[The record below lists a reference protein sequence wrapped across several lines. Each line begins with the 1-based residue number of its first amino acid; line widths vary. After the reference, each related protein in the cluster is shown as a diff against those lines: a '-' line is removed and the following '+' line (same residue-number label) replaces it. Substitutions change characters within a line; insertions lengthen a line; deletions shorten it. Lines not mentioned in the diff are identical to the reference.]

1 MSDIL
6 KVTGLVKYY
15 DQFTLDHIDLSV
27 PDGGITGFIG
37 SNGAGKT
44 TTIKA
49 ILGLISYDGG
59 KIELFGSDPAEP
71 NVHAE
76 LNASA
81 KFNTPTK
88 LSKKEISAE
97 TKQRIG
103 VVFDTLPF
111 PADCRLND
119 IAAIGNAAYPHW
131 DASYFKQLIHDFGLE
146 KTKQIKS
153 LSRGMGMKLQ
163 LAFALAHHPELLIL
177 DEATAGLDPLARDE
191 VLEMLRDF
199 MEEDHHGILI
209 SSHITSD
216 LEKIADYVV
225 CVDEGKHIFT
235 KEIDEICDMAGIAH
249 CRSAEV
255 EELLQKE
262 VFEPQSLRIIRSAYS
277 TDILVPDRMK
287 LAQAMPSVACDRT
300 NLEDYM
306 RFMLKGETR

>member
-6 KVTGLVKYY
+6 KVSGLVKYY
-15 DQFTLDHIDLSV
+15 DQFTLDHINISV
-27 PDGGITGFIG
+27 PKDGVVGFIG

-49 ILGLISYDGG
+49 ILGLISYDAGS
-59 KIELFGSDPAEP
+59 IELFGDTLTETARNGLPAQ
-71 NVHAE
+71 
-76 LNASA
+76 
-81 KFNTPTK
+81 
-88 LSKKEISAE
+88 

-111 PADCRLND
+111 PADCQLTD
-119 IAAIGNAAYPHW
+119 IAAIGK
-131 DASYFKQLIHDFGLE
+131 ASYTNWDVSYFNHLIHTFEL
-146 KTKQIKS
+146 KRTKQIKS

-191 VLEMLRDF
+191 VLDMLRNF
-199 MEEDHHGILI
+199 MDEESHGILI

-216 LEKIADYVV
+216 LEKIADYVI
-225 CVDEGKHIFT
+225 CVDEGKQVFT
-235 KEIDEICDMAGIAH
+235 KPIDEICDLAGIAH

-262 VFEPQSLRIIRSAYS
+262 LFEPQSLRIIRSTYS
-277 TDILVPDRMK
+277 TDILVPDRVK
-287 LAQAMPSVACDRT
+287 LAQAMPSIACDRT

-306 RFMLKGETR
+306 RFMLKGEIR

>member
-6 KVTGLVKYY
+6 KVSGLVKYY
-15 DQFTLDHIDLSV
+15 DQFTLDHINISV
-27 PDGGITGFIG
+27 PEDGVVGFIG

-49 ILGLISYDGG
+49 ILGLISYDAGS
-59 KIELFGSDPAEP
+59 IELFGDTLTETARNGLPAQ
-71 NVHAE
+71 
-76 LNASA
+76 
-81 KFNTPTK
+81 
-88 LSKKEISAE
+88 

-111 PADCRLND
+111 PADCQLTD
-119 IAAIGNAAYPHW
+119 IAAIGK
-131 DASYFKQLIHDFGLE
+131 ASYTNWDTSYFNQLIHTFEL
-146 KTKQIKS
+146 KHTKQIKS

-191 VLEMLRDF
+191 VLDMLRNF
-199 MEEDHHGILI
+199 MDEESHGVLI

-216 LEKIADYVV
+216 LEKIADYVI
-225 CVDEGKHIFT
+225 CVDEGKQVFT
-235 KEIDEICDMAGIAH
+235 KPIDEICDLAGIAH

-262 VFEPQSLRIIRSAYS
+262 LFEPQSLRIIRSTYS
-277 TDILVPDRMK
+277 TDILVPDRVK
-287 LAQAMPSVACDRT
+287 LAQAMPSIACDRT

-306 RFMLKGETR
+306 RFMLKGEIR

>member
-6 KVTGLVKYY
+6 KVSGLVKYY
-15 DQFTLDHIDLSV
+15 DQFTLDHINISV
-27 PDGGITGFIG
+27 PEDGVVGFIG

-49 ILGLISYDGG
+49 ILGLISYDAGS
-59 KIELFGSDPAEP
+59 IELFGDTLTETARNGLPAQ
-71 NVHAE
+71 
-76 LNASA
+76 
-81 KFNTPTK
+81 
-88 LSKKEISAE
+88 

-111 PADCRLND
+111 PADCQLTD
-119 IAAIGNAAYPHW
+119 IAAIGKASYANW
-131 DASYFKQLIHDFGLE
+131 DASYFNQLIHTFEL
-146 KTKQIKS
+146 KRTKQIKS

-191 VLEMLRDF
+191 VLDMLRDF
-199 MEEDHHGILI
+199 MSEESHGILI

-216 LEKIADYVV
+216 LEKIADYVI
-225 CVDEGKHIFT
+225 CVDEGKQVFT
-235 KEIDEICDMAGIAH
+235 KPIDEICDLAGIAH

-262 VFEPQSLRIIRSAYS
+262 LFEPQSLRIIRSTYS

-287 LAQAMPSVACDRT
+287 LAQAMPSIACDRT

-306 RFMLKGETR
+306 RFMLKGEIR

>member
-6 KVTGLVKYY
+6 KVSGLVKYY
-15 DQFTLDHIDLSV
+15 DQFTLDHINISV
-27 PDGGITGFIG
+27 PEDGVVGFIG

-49 ILGLISYDGG
+49 ILGLISYDAGS
-59 KIELFGSDPAEP
+59 IELFGDTLTETARNGLPAQ
-71 NVHAE
+71 
-76 LNASA
+76 
-81 KFNTPTK
+81 
-88 LSKKEISAE
+88 

-111 PADCRLND
+111 PADCQLTD
-119 IAAIGNAAYPHW
+119 IAAIGKASYANW
-131 DASYFKQLIHDFGLE
+131 DASYFNQLIHAFEL
-146 KTKQIKS
+146 KHTKQIKS

-191 VLEMLRDF
+191 VLDMLRSF
-199 MEEDHHGILI
+199 MDKESHGILI

-216 LEKIADYVV
+216 LEKIADYVI
-225 CVDEGKHIFT
+225 CVDEGKQVFT
-235 KEIDEICDMAGIAH
+235 KPIDEICDLAGIAH

-262 VFEPQSLRIIRSAYS
+262 LFEPQSLRIIRSTYS
-277 TDILVPDRMK
+277 TDILVPDRVK
-287 LAQAMPSVACDRT
+287 LAQAMPSIACDRT

-306 RFMLKGETR
+306 RFMLKGEIR

>member
-6 KVTGLVKYY
+6 KVSGLVKYY
-15 DQFTLDHIDLSV
+15 DQFTLDHINISV
-27 PDGGITGFIG
+27 PEDGVVGFIG

-49 ILGLISYDGG
+49 ILGLISYDAGS
-59 KIELFGSDPAEP
+59 IELFGDTLAETAQNGLPAQ
-71 NVHAE
+71 
-76 LNASA
+76 
-81 KFNTPTK
+81 
-88 LSKKEISAE
+88 

-111 PADCRLND
+111 PADCQLTD
-119 IAAIGNAAYPHW
+119 IAAIGKASYANW
-131 DASYFKQLIHDFGLE
+131 DASYFNQLIHTFEL
-146 KTKQIKS
+146 KRTKQIKS

-191 VLEMLRDF
+191 VLDMLRDF
-199 MEEDHHGILI
+199 MSEESHGILI

-216 LEKIADYVV
+216 LEKIADYVI
-225 CVDEGKHIFT
+225 CVDEGKQVFT
-235 KEIDEICDMAGIAH
+235 KPIDEICDLAGIAH
-249 CRSAEV
+249 CRSVEV
-255 EELLQKE
+255 EELLQNE
-262 VFEPQSLRIIRSAYS
+262 LFEPQSLRIIRSTYS

-287 LAQAMPSVACDRT
+287 LAQAMPSIACDRT

-306 RFMLKGETR
+306 RFMLKGEIR

>member
-6 KVTGLVKYY
+6 KVSGLVKYY
-15 DQFTLDHIDLSV
+15 DQFTLDHINISV
-27 PDGGITGFIG
+27 PEDGVVGFIG

-49 ILGLISYDGG
+49 ILGLISYDAGS
-59 KIELFGSDPAEP
+59 IELFGDTLAETAQNGLPAQ
-71 NVHAE
+71 
-76 LNASA
+76 
-81 KFNTPTK
+81 
-88 LSKKEISAE
+88 

-111 PADCRLND
+111 PADCQLTD
-119 IAAIGNAAYPHW
+119 IAAIGKASYANW
-131 DASYFKQLIHDFGLE
+131 DASYFNQLIHTFEL
-146 KTKQIKS
+146 KRTKQIKS

-191 VLEMLRDF
+191 VLDMLRNF
-199 MEEDHHGILI
+199 MDEESHGILI

-216 LEKIADYVV
+216 LEKIADYVI
-225 CVDEGKHIFT
+225 CVDEGKQVFT
-235 KEIDEICDMAGIAH
+235 KPIDEICDLAGIAH

-262 VFEPQSLRIIRSAYS
+262 LFEPQSLRIIRSTYS
-277 TDILVPDRMK
+277 TDILVPDRVK
-287 LAQAMPSVACDRT
+287 LAQAMPSIACDRT

-306 RFMLKGETR
+306 RFMLKGEIR

>member
-6 KVTGLVKYY
+6 KVSGLVKYY
-15 DQFTLDHIDLSV
+15 DQFTLDHINISV
-27 PDGGITGFIG
+27 PEDGVVGFIG

-49 ILGLISYDGG
+49 ILGLISYDTGS
-59 KIELFGSDPAEP
+59 IELFGDTLTETARNGLPAQ
-71 NVHAE
+71 
-76 LNASA
+76 
-81 KFNTPTK
+81 
-88 LSKKEISAE
+88 

-111 PADCRLND
+111 PADCQLTD
-119 IAAIGNAAYPHW
+119 IAAIGKASYANW
-131 DASYFKQLIHDFGLE
+131 DASYFNQLIHTFEL
-146 KTKQIKS
+146 KHTKQIKS

-191 VLEMLRDF
+191 VLDMLRNF
-199 MEEDHHGILI
+199 MDEESHGILI

-216 LEKIADYVV
+216 LEKIADYVI
-225 CVDEGKHIFT
+225 CVDEGKQVFT
-235 KEIDEICDMAGIAH
+235 KPIDEICDLAGIAH

-262 VFEPQSLRIIRSAYS
+262 LFEPQSLRIIRSTYS
-277 TDILVPDRMK
+277 TDILVPDRVK
-287 LAQAMPSVACDRT
+287 LAQAMPSIACDRT

-306 RFMLKGETR
+306 RFMLKGEIR

>member
-6 KVTGLVKYY
+6 KVSGLVKYY
-15 DQFTLDHIDLSV
+15 DQFTLDHINISV
-27 PDGGITGFIG
+27 PEDGVVGFIG

-49 ILGLISYDGG
+49 ILGLISYDTGS
-59 KIELFGSDPAEP
+59 IELFGDTLTETARNGLPAQ
-71 NVHAE
+71 
-76 LNASA
+76 
-81 KFNTPTK
+81 
-88 LSKKEISAE
+88 

-111 PADCRLND
+111 PADCQLTD
-119 IAAIGNAAYPHW
+119 IAAIGKASYANW
-131 DASYFKQLIHDFGLE
+131 DASYFNQLIHAFEL
-146 KTKQIKS
+146 KHTKQIKS

-191 VLEMLRDF
+191 VLDMLRSF
-199 MEEDHHGILI
+199 MDKESHGILI

-216 LEKIADYVV
+216 LEKIADYVI
-225 CVDEGKHIFT
+225 CVDEGKQVFT
-235 KEIDEICDMAGIAH
+235 KPIDEICDLAGIAH

-262 VFEPQSLRIIRSAYS
+262 LFEPQSLRIIRSTYS
-277 TDILVPDRMK
+277 TDILVPDRVK
-287 LAQAMPSVACDRT
+287 LAQAMPSIACDRT

-306 RFMLKGETR
+306 RFMLKGEIR

>member
-6 KVTGLVKYY
+6 KVSGLVKYY
-15 DQFTLDHIDLSV
+15 DQFTLDHINISV
-27 PDGGITGFIG
+27 PEDGVVGFIG

-49 ILGLISYDGG
+49 ILGLISYDAGS
-59 KIELFGSDPAEP
+59 IELFGDTLTETARNGLPAQ
-71 NVHAE
+71 
-76 LNASA
+76 
-81 KFNTPTK
+81 
-88 LSKKEISAE
+88 

-111 PADCRLND
+111 PADCQLTD
-119 IAAIGNAAYPHW
+119 IAAIGK
-131 DASYFKQLIHDFGLE
+131 ASYTNWDTSYFNQLIHTFEL
-146 KTKQIKS
+146 KHTKQIKS

-191 VLEMLRDF
+191 VLDMLRNF
-199 MEEDHHGILI
+199 MDEESHGILI

-216 LEKIADYVV
+216 LEKIADYVI
-225 CVDEGKHIFT
+225 CVDEGKQVFT
-235 KEIDEICDMAGIAH
+235 KPIDEICDLAGIAH

-262 VFEPQSLRIIRSAYS
+262 LFEPQSLRIIRSTYS
-277 TDILVPDRMK
+277 TDILVPDRVK
-287 LAQAMPSVACDRT
+287 LAQAMPSIACDRT

-306 RFMLKGETR
+306 RLMLKGEIR

>member
-6 KVTGLVKYY
+6 KVSGLVKYY
-15 DQFTLDHIDLSV
+15 DQFTLDHINISV
-27 PDGGITGFIG
+27 PEDGVVGFIG

-49 ILGLISYDGG
+49 ILGLISHDAGS
-59 KIELFGSDPAEP
+59 IEIFGDTLTETARNGLPAQ
-71 NVHAE
+71 
-76 LNASA
+76 
-81 KFNTPTK
+81 
-88 LSKKEISAE
+88 

-111 PADCRLND
+111 PADCQLTD
-119 IAAIGNAAYPHW
+119 IAVIGKASYANW
-131 DASYFKQLIHDFGLE
+131 DASYFNQLIHAFEL
-146 KTKQIKS
+146 KHTKQIKS

-191 VLEMLRDF
+191 VLDMLRNF
-199 MEEDHHGILI
+199 MDEESHGILI

-216 LEKIADYVV
+216 LEKIADYVI
-225 CVDEGKHIFT
+225 CVDEGKQVFT
-235 KEIDEICDMAGIAH
+235 KPIDEICDLAGIAR

-262 VFEPQSLRIIRSAYS
+262 LFEPQSLRIIRSTYS
-277 TDILVPDRMK
+277 TDILVPDRVK
-287 LAQAMPSVACDRT
+287 LAQAMPSIACDRT

-306 RFMLKGETR
+306 RFMLKGEIR

>member
-6 KVTGLVKYY
+6 KVSGLVKYY
-15 DQFTLDHIDLSV
+15 DQFTLDHINISV
-27 PDGGITGFIG
+27 PEDGVVGFIG

-49 ILGLISYDGG
+49 ILGLISYDAGS
-59 KIELFGSDPAEP
+59 IELFGDTLTETARNGLPAQ
-71 NVHAE
+71 
-76 LNASA
+76 
-81 KFNTPTK
+81 
-88 LSKKEISAE
+88 

-111 PADCRLND
+111 PADCQLTD
-119 IAAIGNAAYPHW
+119 IAAIGKASYANW
-131 DASYFKQLIHDFGLE
+131 DASYFNQLIHAFEL
-146 KTKQIKS
+146 KHTKQIKS

-191 VLEMLRDF
+191 VLDMLRNF
-199 MEEDHHGILI
+199 MDEESHGILI

-216 LEKIADYVV
+216 LEKIADYVI
-225 CVDEGKHIFT
+225 CVDEGKQVFT
-235 KEIDEICDMAGIAH
+235 KPIDEICDLAGIAR

-262 VFEPQSLRIIRSAYS
+262 LFEPQSLRIIRSTYS
-277 TDILVPDRMK
+277 TDILVPDRVK
-287 LAQAMPSVACDRT
+287 LAQAMPSIACDRT

-306 RFMLKGETR
+306 RFMLKGEIR

>member
-6 KVTGLVKYY
+6 KVSGLVKYY
-15 DQFTLDHIDLSV
+15 DQFTLDHINISV
-27 PDGGITGFIG
+27 PEDGVVGFIG

-49 ILGLISYDGG
+49 ILGLISYDAGS
-59 KIELFGSDPAEP
+59 IELFGDTLAETAQNGLPAQ
-71 NVHAE
+71 
-76 LNASA
+76 
-81 KFNTPTK
+81 
-88 LSKKEISAE
+88 
-97 TKQRIG
+97 TKQRID

-111 PADCRLND
+111 PADCQLTD
-119 IAAIGNAAYPHW
+119 IAAIGKASYANW
-131 DASYFKQLIHDFGLE
+131 DASYFNQLIHTFEL
-146 KTKQIKS
+146 KRTKQIKS

-191 VLEMLRDF
+191 VLDMLRDF
-199 MEEDHHGILI
+199 MSEESHGILI

-216 LEKIADYVV
+216 LEKIADYVI
-225 CVDEGKHIFT
+225 CVDEGKQVFT
-235 KEIDEICDMAGIAH
+235 KPIDEICDLAGIAH

-262 VFEPQSLRIIRSAYS
+262 LFEPQSLRIIRSTYS

-287 LAQAMPSVACDRT
+287 LAQAMPSIACDRT

-306 RFMLKGETR
+306 RFMLKGEIR

>member
-6 KVTGLVKYY
+6 KVSGLVKYY
-15 DQFTLDHIDLSV
+15 DQFTLDHINISV
-27 PDGGITGFIG
+27 PEDGVVGFIG

-49 ILGLISYDGG
+49 ILGLISYDAGS
-59 KIELFGSDPAEP
+59 IELFGDTLAETAQNGLPAQ
-71 NVHAE
+71 
-76 LNASA
+76 
-81 KFNTPTK
+81 
-88 LSKKEISAE
+88 

-111 PADCRLND
+111 PADCQLTD
-119 IAAIGNAAYPHW
+119 IAAIGKASYANW
-131 DASYFKQLIHDFGLE
+131 DASYFNQLIHTFEL
-146 KTKQIKS
+146 KRTKQIKS

-163 LAFALAHHPELLIL
+163 LAFALAHHPELLVL

-191 VLEMLRDF
+191 VLDMLRDF
-199 MEEDHHGILI
+199 MSEESHGILI

-216 LEKIADYVV
+216 LEKIADYVI
-225 CVDEGKHIFT
+225 CVDEGKQVFT
-235 KEIDEICDMAGIAH
+235 KPIDEICDLAGIAH

-262 VFEPQSLRIIRSAYS
+262 LFEPQSLRIIRSTYS

-287 LAQAMPSVACDRT
+287 LAQAMPSIACDRT

-306 RFMLKGETR
+306 RFMLKGEIR

>member
-6 KVTGLVKYY
+6 KVSGLVKYY
-15 DQFTLDHIDLSV
+15 DQFTLDHINISV
-27 PDGGITGFIG
+27 PEDGVVGFIG

-49 ILGLISYDGG
+49 ILGLISYDAGS
-59 KIELFGSDPAEP
+59 IELFGDTLAETAQNGLPAQ
-71 NVHAE
+71 
-76 LNASA
+76 
-81 KFNTPTK
+81 
-88 LSKKEISAE
+88 

-111 PADCRLND
+111 PADCQLTD
-119 IAAIGNAAYPHW
+119 IAAIGKASYANW
-131 DASYFKQLIHDFGLE
+131 DASYFNQLIHTFEL
-146 KTKQIKS
+146 KRTKQIKS

-191 VLEMLRDF
+191 VLDMLRDF
-199 MEEDHHGILI
+199 MSKESHGILI

-216 LEKIADYVV
+216 LEKIADYVI
-225 CVDEGKHIFT
+225 CVDEGKQVFT
-235 KEIDEICDMAGIAH
+235 KPIDEICDLAGIAH

-255 EELLQKE
+255 EELLQNE
-262 VFEPQSLRIIRSAYS
+262 LFEPQSLRIIRSTYS

-287 LAQAMPSVACDRT
+287 LAQAMPSIACDRT

-306 RFMLKGETR
+306 RFMLKGEIR

>member
-6 KVTGLVKYY
+6 KVSGLVKYY
-15 DQFTLDHIDLSV
+15 DQFTLDHINISV
-27 PDGGITGFIG
+27 PKDGVVGFIG

-49 ILGLISYDGG
+49 ILGLISYDTGS
-59 KIELFGSDPAEP
+59 IELFGDTLTETARNGLPAQ
-71 NVHAE
+71 
-76 LNASA
+76 
-81 KFNTPTK
+81 
-88 LSKKEISAE
+88 

-111 PADCRLND
+111 PADCQLTD
-119 IAAIGNAAYPHW
+119 IAAIGK
-131 DASYFKQLIHDFGLE
+131 ASYTNWDTSYFNQLIHTFEL
-146 KTKQIKS
+146 KHTKQIKS

-191 VLEMLRDF
+191 VLDMLRSF
-199 MEEDHHGILI
+199 MDKESHGILI

-216 LEKIADYVV
+216 LEKIADYVI
-225 CVDEGKHIFT
+225 CVDEGKQVFT
-235 KEIDEICDMAGIAH
+235 KPIDEICDLAGIAH

-262 VFEPQSLRIIRSAYS
+262 LFEPQSLRIIRSTYS
-277 TDILVPDRMK
+277 TDILVPDRVK
-287 LAQAMPSVACDRT
+287 LAQAMPSIACDRT

-306 RFMLKGETR
+306 RFMLKGEIR

>member
-6 KVTGLVKYY
+6 KVSGLVKYY
-15 DQFTLDHIDLSV
+15 DQFTLDHINISV
-27 PDGGITGFIG
+27 PEDGVVGFIG

-49 ILGLISYDGG
+49 ILGLISYDAGS
-59 KIELFGSDPAEP
+59 IELFGDTLAETARNGLPAQ
-71 NVHAE
+71 
-76 LNASA
+76 
-81 KFNTPTK
+81 
-88 LSKKEISAE
+88 

-111 PADCRLND
+111 PADCQLTD
-119 IAAIGNAAYPHW
+119 IAAIGKASYANW
-131 DASYFKQLIHDFGLE
+131 DASYFNQLIHAFEL
-146 KTKQIKS
+146 KHTKQIKS

-191 VLEMLRDF
+191 VLDMLRSF
-199 MEEDHHGILI
+199 MDKESHGILI

-216 LEKIADYVV
+216 LEKIADYVI
-225 CVDEGKHIFT
+225 CVDEGKQVFT
-235 KEIDEICDMAGIAH
+235 KPIDEICDLAGIAH

-262 VFEPQSLRIIRSAYS
+262 LFEPQSLRIIRSTYS
-277 TDILVPDRMK
+277 TDIFVPDRVK
-287 LAQAMPSVACDRT
+287 LAQAMPSIACDRT

-306 RFMLKGETR
+306 RFMLKGEIR

>member
-6 KVTGLVKYY
+6 KVSGLVKYY
-15 DQFTLDHIDLSV
+15 DQFTLDHINISV
-27 PDGGITGFIG
+27 PEDGVVGFIG

-49 ILGLISYDGG
+49 ILGLISYDAGS
-59 KIELFGSDPAEP
+59 IELFGDTLAETAQNGLPAQ
-71 NVHAE
+71 
-76 LNASA
+76 
-81 KFNTPTK
+81 
-88 LSKKEISAE
+88 

-111 PADCRLND
+111 PADCQLTD
-119 IAAIGNAAYPHW
+119 IAAIGKASYANW
-131 DASYFKQLIHDFGLE
+131 DASYFNQLIHTFEL
-146 KTKQIKS
+146 KRTKQIKS

-191 VLEMLRDF
+191 VLDMLRDF
-199 MEEDHHGILI
+199 MSEESHGILI

-216 LEKIADYVV
+216 LEKIADYVI
-225 CVDEGKHIFT
+225 CVDEGKQVFT
-235 KEIDEICDMAGIAH
+235 KPIDEICDLAGIAH

-262 VFEPQSLRIIRSAYS
+262 LFEPQSLRIIRSTYS

-287 LAQAMPSVACDRT
+287 LAQAMPSIACDRT

-306 RFMLKGETR
+306 RFMLKGEIR